1 MSHYYHLY
9 VRSRVGYFTK
19 HEAMPDLIEPDYVIK
34 KKKKRKEKKNKRNFP
49 MLTKAQAYA

>member
-19 HEAMPDLIEPDYVIK
+19 HEAMTDLIEPDYVIK
-34 KKKKRKEKKNKRNFP
+34 KKKKEKKRKINEISRC
-49 MLTKAQAYA
+49 